1 MKVTAKIQKWG
12 NSLGLRI
19 SGAMKTIPH
28 FKENMTV
35 MVEVTEKGIYIFPLP
50 KKISRKKLKL
60 LLLPFTEEELLK
72 DISKTSD
79 NVKLLPKLLPKEYD
93 V

>member
-35 MVEVTEKGIYIFPLP
+35 MVEVTEKGIYIFPLL
-50 KKISRKKLKL
+50 KKQRKI
-60 LLLPFTEEELLK
+60 LPFTEEELLLGITPYLAHADELEQLK
-72 DISKTSD
+72 WLPEELDI
-79 NVKLLPKLLPKEYD
+79 
-93 V
+93 